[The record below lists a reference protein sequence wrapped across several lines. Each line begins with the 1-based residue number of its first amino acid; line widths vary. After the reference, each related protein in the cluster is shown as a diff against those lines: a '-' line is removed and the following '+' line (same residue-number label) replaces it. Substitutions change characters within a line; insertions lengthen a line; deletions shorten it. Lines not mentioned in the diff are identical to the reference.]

1 MCNEWMYSK
10 KALDCLIVSFLLDP
24 QLLRDISFWLSFL
37 YHLPVEMNPFCGL
50 KTIKIEMGIPLS
62 VLGPT
67 KEWKP
72 LQTGGY
78 LNFQLVLSGHNK
90 L

>member
-1 MCNEWMYSK
+1 MYSK
-10 KALDCLIVSFLLDP
+10 KALGCLIVSFLLDP

-37 YHLPVEMNPFCGL
+37 YQLPVKMNPFRGL

-62 VLGPT
+62 DLGPM
-67 KEWKP
+67 KEWKL
-72 LQTGGY
+72 LQTGEY
-78 LNFQLVLSGHNK
+78 LNFQPVLSGHNK